1 MYKVNISGQHVSVS
15 DEVVKYVTD
24 AIENLERFSDQITSV
39 NVNFTTEKH
48 DTHKIIAEAQIH
60 IPGADI
66 FATSTA
72 DRHITSAIDGLI
84 SKLENQMRKH
94 KSKLLNKSHSGNKT
108 HNETPEERE
117 KQDEFNELVERGVV
131 TD

>member
-1 MYKVNISGQHVSVS
+1 MYKINISGHHVSVS
-15 DEVVKYVTD
+15 DEVTNYVKES
-24 AIENLERFSDQITSV
+24 ISNLERFSDQITSV

-72 DRHITSAIDGLI
+72 DREMSTAVDGLI

-94 KSKLLNKSHSGNKT
+94 KSKMLDKVHSGNKA
-108 HNETPEERE
+108 HNDTPEERAL
-117 KQDEFNELVERGVV
+117 QDEFNALADRGVV
-131 TD
+131 TE